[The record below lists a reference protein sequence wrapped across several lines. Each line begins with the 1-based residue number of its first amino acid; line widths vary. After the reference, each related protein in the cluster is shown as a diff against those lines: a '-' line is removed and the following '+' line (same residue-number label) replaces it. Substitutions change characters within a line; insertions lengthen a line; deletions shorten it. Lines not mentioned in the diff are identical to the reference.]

1 MFDIL
6 RASPPAAGPSSDRLI
21 VDRQDWQDL
30 QDWQDR
36 QDLQSA
42 YFWYPNLS
50 FGRYVSS
57 IVEALGIILVALGIS
72 LAPWAPALAAGGH
85 IVRFWVD
92 FGRPLGSLLG
102 PLGQLGGAFG

>member
-1 MFDIL
+1 M
-6 RASPPAAGPSSDRLI
+6 
-21 VDRQDWQDL
+21 

-36 QDLQSA
+36 QVLQSA

-72 LAPWAPALAAGGH
+72 LAPWAPELAVGGH
-85 IVRFWVD
+85 IVRFGVD
-92 FGRPLGSLLG
+92 LALGSLLG
-102 PLGQLGGAFG
+102 PLGQRGGAFG